1 MKIDRLVVKSSGAP
15 TLEVDHDAG
24 AAYLRFR
31 RGKVARTVPRSGSG
45 AFVAI
50 DLDRSGDVLGVE
62 IIGADV
68 IEIHRI
74 LKRAAVDAP
83 DVDFSRLRYRS
94 TTPVAA

>member
-1 MKIDRLVVKSSGAP
+1 MKIDRFVVKSSGAP

-31 RGKVARTVPRSGSG
+31 RGKVAGTVPRGGSG

-50 DLDRSGDVLGVE
+50 DLDRSGDVLGVD
-62 IIGADV
+62 IIGAEV

-74 LKRAAVDAP
+74 FKRASVDAP

-94 TTPVAA
+94 TAPVPA